1 MTNSSNSPLA
11 ALLLTNR
18 LAPVDAKPFS
28 AGQFWKLVDAVP
40 DLGHLLSSDTDEIQV
55 IANVESDEAVRI
67 RTLLD
72 AARSFAFERE
82 RLEEGGLTVV
92 SAIDDQFPAILIER
106 LGTNCPPFLIVAGP
120 IERLSDGGLSI
131 AGSRNASEE
140 ALDTTRAAA
149 VAAVDQKW
157 QVITGLAKGVDQVAI
172 DAAGAAGGQTIGIP
186 AEGINVVS
194 RRSAIRQLVHDG
206 QLCIASP
213 YAPGA
218 RFSTGTAMG
227 RNKIIYALSTIAF
240 VASADRGSGGTW
252 TGAVETLKRGWCP
265 ITTWMGPGA
274 RDGNAGLVEK
284 GAYPITEIDDVF
296 DPALLNKPSEPPP
309 QTTLF

>member
-1 MTNSSNSPLA
+1 MTQSTDSPLA

-18 LAPVDAKPFS
+18 LTPVETKPFS
-28 AGQFWKLVDAVP
+28 AGQFWKLVAAVP
-40 DLGHLLSSDTDEIQV
+40 RLEDLLTMDPDAIQETAG
-55 IANVESDEAVRI
+55 IDPEEALRV

-72 AARSFAFERE
+72 ATRAFAFERE
-82 RLEEGGLTVV
+82 RLEEAGMALI
-92 SAIDDQFPAILIER
+92 SAVEDRFPSVLLER
-106 LGTNCPPFLIVAGP
+106 LGTNCPPFLIIAGP

-140 ALDTTRAAA
+140 ALDATRSAA
-149 VAAVDQKW
+149 VAAVDHGW
-157 QVITGLAKGVDQVAI
+157 PVITGLAKGVDQAAI
-172 DAAGAAGGQTIGIP
+172 EAAAAAGGLTVGIP

-218 RFSTGTAMG
+218 RFSAGTAMG
-227 RNKIIYALSTIAF
+227 RNKIIYALSTVAF
-240 VASADRGSGGTW
+240 VASADRESGGTW

-265 ITTWMGPGA
+265 VTTWTGPGA
-274 RDGNAGLVEK
+274 RDGNTGLVDK
-284 GAYPITEIDDVF
+284 GAHVITQVDQIF
-296 DPALLNKPSEPPP
+296 DPALLEAQPKPPRP
-309 QTTLF
+309 TLF